1 MKESQLVYLFKSL
14 NKKEIR
20 DLSKWLRSPFFNQR
34 EDVIQLFE
42 YLRTNA
48 HKKGGKLDKETV
60 FVALWKGEKYEDAK
74 VRYAM
79 SFLFKQIK
87 DYLTYVEWQNE
98 PVAPKSAKARALWQH
113 NQDAAYQKEIEQL
126 TVQLSEEENFTYL
139 QHFHVYQL
147 NLEKYRNSLKKS
159 RTKAANLQEVSD
171 ALTTFY
177 ICETMRVASLM
188 ITHKTVNTQV
198 EYSSQMLEEVLRKAV
213 LPPFVDLPE
222 ISIYYNI
229 YRALT
234 ETDIPIYFKN
244 LKTLITTYWQRFA
257 QIEMRDIYL
266 LAINYCIKKLN
277 NGQPEF
283 IREALDL
290 YEVGL
295 EKGIFLENG
304 ELSRFTYKNALSL
317 YLYLKE
323 FEAAKDFLE
332 TNKKYLP
339 VKQRH
344 NIYLY
349 NLTVYHFKKQEYPTV
364 MELLKEVRF
373 RDVLYNL
380 DARRMLLRAYFETEA
395 FDALESLLD
404 SFQTYIRRRYDLGYH
419 KEMYVNLIKFMRRL
433 LTIGYKKSAL
443 KILYE
448 EVAATTAVIDKEWLL
463 EKIEEW

>member
-1 MKESQLVYLFKSL
+1 MRESQLLFLFNSL
-14 NKKEIR
+14 GKKEIR
-20 DLSKWLRSPFFNQR
+20 DLNKWLQSPFFNQR
-34 EDVIQLFE
+34 ADVIKLFD
-42 YLRTNA
+42 YLKSNSN
-48 HKKGGKLDKETV
+48 KKDNSLDKLTV
-60 FVALWKGEKYEDAK
+60 FAILWKGELYEDAK
-74 VRYAM
+74 MRYAM
-79 SFLFKQIK
+79 SFLYNQIK
-87 DYLTYVEWQNE
+87 DYLAYVEWQNE

-113 NQDAAYQKEIEQL
+113 NQDGAYQKEIEQL
-126 TVQLSEEENFTYL
+126 TVQLSKEENFTYL

-147 NLEKYRNSLKKS
+147 NLEKYRSSLKKS
-159 RTKAANLQEVSD
+159 RTKAGDLQEVSD

-188 ITHKTVNTQV
+188 VTHKTVNTQV

-234 ETDIPIYFKN
+234 EVDNPVYFKN

-257 QIEMRDIYL
+257 SIEMRDIYL

-304 ELSRFTYKNALSL
+304 ELSRFTYGNALSL

-323 FEAAKDFLE
+323 FEAAKEFLE
-332 TNKKYLP
+332 TNKKHLP
-339 VKQRH
+339 AKQRH

-349 NLTVYHFKKQEYPTV
+349 NLTVYHFKKQEYQTV

-380 DARRMLLRAYFETEA
+380 DARRMLLRAYFESES

-419 KEMYVNLIKFMRRL
+419 KEMYVNLIKFIRRL
-433 LTIGYKKSAL
+433 LTVGYEKNAL
-443 KILYE
+443 TALQE
-448 EVAATTAVIDKEWLL
+448 EVKMTKTVIDKEWLL
-463 EKIEEW
+463 EKIEQW